1 MVRRRVL
8 LVLAFAFSLL
18 FGAGA
23 VAQAAPGPLGRLD
36 LGSLGG
42 PATQGCSVAS
52 YDGNSRYGP
61 QTFSTQPPT
70 GRQLAGYQR
79 FGSYTGVDAARNFD
93 EKYYDAD
100 AKWWIYPPEQG
111 YVLDRNKQP
120 IKHKKTL
127 PVGTRMD
134 RYGGEGG
141 NFLAVPGTKY
151 AARALPPSNLS
162 GPQGQEQYC
171 NYHVYEVIKTFSV
184 DTGRI
189 APWFAQRGGGIQYQV
204 VRSYLDDPSYP
215 QCISFINQD
224 GTLSV
229 GWLKCAGYLRQSFPA
244 VS

>member
-1 MVRRRVL
+1 MTRRSP
-8 LVLAFAFSLL
+8 LVILAFILSLAFSS
-18 FGAGA
+18 GAA
-23 VAQAAPGPLGRLD
+23 ATAAPGPFNNLD

-42 PATQGCSVAS
+42 PTTQGCSVAS

-61 QTFSTQPPT
+61 ATLSTRPPV
-70 GRQLAGYQR
+70 GEQLVGYQR
-79 FGSYTGVDAARNFD
+79 FGPTMNKYEFD
-93 EKYYDAD
+93 ETYFDDKVTN
-100 AKWWIYPPEQG
+100 WWIYPPEQG

-120 IKHKKTL
+120 IKHKITL
-127 PVGTRMD
+127 TVGKRID

-141 NFLAVPGTKY
+141 NFLSVPGTKY
-151 AARALPPSNLS
+151 AARSLPPSNLS

-171 NYHVYEVIKTFSV
+171 NYHVYEVIKSFPV

-189 APWFAQRGGGIQYQV
+189 APWFQQRGGGIQYEV
-204 VRSYLDDPSYP
+204 IRGYVDDGSHPECVTY
-215 QCISFINQD
+215 INKD